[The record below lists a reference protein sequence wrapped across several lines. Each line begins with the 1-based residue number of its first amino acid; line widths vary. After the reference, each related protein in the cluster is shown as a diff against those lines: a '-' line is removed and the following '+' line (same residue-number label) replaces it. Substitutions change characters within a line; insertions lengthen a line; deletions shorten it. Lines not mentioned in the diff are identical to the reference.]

1 MDRRPGFHSASADR
15 RRCELST
22 HEGCSFGMTLLHLP
36 FSVSALML
44 ISCFNTVQVAPT
56 PTQNTNAPMP
66 TFHAL
71 TANDIHG
78 NPVKMAQFAGKK
90 LMVVNTASECGY
102 TPQYKGLQEL
112 YDTYKDKGL
121 VVIGFPCNDFGGQE
135 PGSASEI
142 EQFCQKNYGV
152 TFPLMEKVR
161 IKGNDPSPVYKWLTR
176 KAENGAMDAEVK
188 WNFHK
193 FLIDEQGHLVKVLGS
208 GIGPND
214 DEVLSWLKD

>member
-1 MDRRPGFHSASADR
+1 MLPH
-15 RRCELST
+15 
-22 HEGCSFGMTLLHLP
+22 HLP
-36 FSVSALML
+36 FSVSALL
-44 ISCFNTVQVAPT
+44 FVSCFNTVQVAPS
-56 PTQNTNAPMP
+56 PSQDPNATMP
-66 TFHAL
+66 TFHTL

-78 NPVKMAQFAGKK
+78 NPVRMAQFAGKK

-112 YDTYKDKGL
+112 YEKYKDKGL
-121 VVIGFPCNDFGGQE
+121 VIIGFPCNDFGGQE

-161 IKGNDPSPVYKWLTR
+161 IKGNEPSAVYKWLTR
-176 KAENGAMDAEVK
+176 KSENGVMDAEVK